1 MTDLVSA
8 AKTLKALGDDGN
20 ALRCVE
26 ADPTEVQRM
35 ALKKV
40 GKAAGPV
47 VGMFV
52 MGLFEYPR
60 RKQKVLLDA
69 VYAARMQLFAA
80 NGRDLFFRR
89 SNEGA
94 GGVGGAEQSVLN
106 RRATDDGVGAD
117 VTRGTLAARRKGI
130 QMLREYGLDV
140 SDDEDLGNTRF
151 ELTVVGLLLLLRRLE
166 TGRV

>member
-47 VGMFV
+47 
-52 MGLFEYPR
+52 
-60 RKQKVLLDA
+60 A
-69 VYAARMQLFAA
+69 VSYTHL
-80 NGRDLFFRR
+80 
-89 SNEGA
+89 
-94 GGVGGAEQSVLN
+94 
-106 RRATDDGVGAD
+106 
-117 VTRGTLAARRKGI
+117 TLPTKRI
-130 QMLREYGLDV
+130 V
-140 SDDEDLGNTRF
+140 
-151 ELTVVGLLLLLRRLE
+151 
-166 TGRV
+166 